1 MKNGVGLVRSRVHIL
16 FTSVAMVSVGAML
29 WLAPSSAAQSSGF
42 RNAPASAAEMKNPY
56 QSASAAAAG
65 RKLYAQNCAQCHGS
79 NLRGI
84 GPAPALDGAPIKNAK
99 PGEIFWFITKGK
111 LESGMPSW
119 ASLSQQQRWQ
129 IVTFLE
135 SQGTAKA
142 EAK

>member
-1 MKNGVGLVRSRVHIL
+1 
-16 FTSVAMVSVGAML
+16 
-29 WLAPSSAAQSSGF
+29 
-42 RNAPASAAEMKNPY
+42 MKNPY

-84 GPAPALDGAPIKNAK
+84 GPAPALDGTPIKNAK

-119 ASLSQQQRWQ
+119 ASLPQQQRWQ
-129 IVTFLE
+129 IVLSWSRKAPRRPKRSKHLLRRKSFTTE
-135 SQGTAKA
+135 GT
-142 EAK
+142 EVPVSVEF

>member
-1 MKNGVGLVRSRVHIL
+1 MENGVGLVRSRARIL
-16 FTSVAMVSVGAML
+16 FTSVAVSIGAML

-56 QSASAAAAG
+56 NSASAAAAG
-65 RKLYAQNCAQCHGS
+65 RKLYTQNCAQCHGS

-119 ASLSQQQRWQ
+119 ASLPQQQRWQ

-135 SQGTAKA
+135 SQGNAKA
-142 EAK
+142 ETK

>member
-42 RNAPASAAEMKNPY
+42 RNAPASAAQMKNPY

-84 GPAPALDGAPIKNAK
+84 GPAPGLDRAPAKDAK

-119 ASLSQQQRWQ
+119 ANLPQQQRWQ